1 MIKKLFLASVIMLV
15 GIPIYLAWLPFK
27 MVVNSIVTTE
37 VITSS
42 INDDIRKGLMEQ
54 PAFMQKVESHKGS
67 AKRYLYRTPLT
78 MFTTVDTGLY
88 DVYATYINDKGEWV
102 TRMGVYPDENAEVF
116 FLKQIGGIEGEVV
129 GFMISTINQML
140 EWGVLKPMIYHTTN
154 NPDTSFV
161 SSGYEAVPMLVK

>member
-1 MIKKLFLASVIMLV
+1 MIKKFFLVSAIMLV

-27 MVVNSIVTTE
+27 MVMNSIVPSEAITT
-37 VITSS
+37 S
-42 INDDIRKGLMEQ
+42 INDDIRQGLLEQ
-54 PAFMQKVESHKGS
+54 PAFIQKVESHKGS

-102 TRMGVYPDENAEVF
+102 TRMGVYPDKNAEVF
-116 FLKQIGGIEGEVV
+116 FPNQIGGIEGNVV

-140 EWGVLKPMIYHTTN
+140 QWGISKPMIYHTTN

-161 SSGYEAVPMLVK
+161 SSGYEAVPRLVD